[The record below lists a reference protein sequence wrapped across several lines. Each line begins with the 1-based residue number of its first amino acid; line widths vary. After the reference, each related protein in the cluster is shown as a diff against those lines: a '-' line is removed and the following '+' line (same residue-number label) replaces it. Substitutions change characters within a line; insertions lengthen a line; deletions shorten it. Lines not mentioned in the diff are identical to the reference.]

1 MHRSSTL
8 ATILVGLSLSLAGA
22 SAQEIAKPQ
31 LLLNEIVSGMPKGEK
46 QKIWVFSATIVPGGK
61 TVFHT
66 HPFPVTLY
74 ILSGTFTLEMEGHAP
89 VILKAGQTM
98 VEPPHVKMTGYNR
111 SAIEPMTAIIFYVGD
126 PDAQFLH
133 LVP

>member
-8 ATILVGLSLSLAGA
+8 ASILVGLSLSLAGA

-31 LLLNEIVSGMPKGEK
+31 LLLNEIVSGMPQGEK
-46 QKIWVFSATIVPGGK
+46 QKISVFSATIVPGGK

-74 ILSGTFTLEMEGHAP
+74 ILSGTFSLEMEGHAP

-111 SAIEPMTAIIFYVGD
+111 STTEPMTAIIFYVGD

-133 LVP
+133 LVH